1 MPQHR
6 RYTKREKLS
15 AVLAADMVGVTV
27 AAEQSG
33 IPKSSIA
40 YWMDNPEFAE
50 IRTKTREDMAEEIAV
65 VAHLAWKRIAQSLA
79 SGEME
84 PRDAIFAAEKA
95 TNLQLLM
102 SGEATERTETRSLT
116 DGLDD
121 HEAEVLGQVI
131 RDELARRADEE
142 APEVAV
148 ENPAATGAETT

>member
-1 MPQHR
+1 MARR
-6 RYTKREKLS
+6 RYTHKEKLA
-15 AVLAADMVGVTV
+15 AVVAAEISGVTV
-27 AAEQSG
+27 AGEKLG
-33 IPKSSIA
+33 IPKTTIQ
-40 YWMDNPEFAE
+40 YWFDSPQFAPF
-50 IRTKTREDMAEEIAV
+50 RTKTREDMGEEV
-65 VAHLAWKRIAQSLA
+65 KLVAHLAWKRIAEALI

-131 RDELARRADEE
+131 RDELARRANEE
-142 APEVAV
+142 APEDAVA
-148 ENPAATGAETT
+148 NPTAQGAEAA